1 MRPKVGLP
9 ELTDMNT
16 TEKASTG
23 DKNGHPWKQDW
34 HYVRKKWEKARRMT
48 RQRLWV
54 PEDAGRYQDR
64 IARAVARE
72 REHRRVM
79 IPEREAV
86 LNHTFRCVCCGSWRG
101 NQERREPRS
110 QVCLRCVEDA
120 GFWN

>member
-1 MRPKVGLP
+1 
-9 ELTDMNT
+9 MNT

-23 DKNGHPWKQDW
+23 DKNVHPWKLPDGE
-34 HYVRKKWEKARRMT
+34 YFRKKREKARRMAGE
-48 RQRLWV
+48 RLWV

-72 REHRRVM
+72 REHLRVR
-79 IPEREAV
+79 IPERETV
-86 LNHTFRCVCCGSWRG
+86 LDQTFQCVCCGCWRG
-101 NQERREPRS
+101 NQERREPCS